1 MTADAIEVDSLNNA
15 VLRRLFRTMSLI
27 RQFETTASRLMA
39 SGSLPGF
46 LHVSIGQEAVA
57 AGVCDVLER
66 DDYMTTTHRGHG
78 HCIAKGA
85 TLPEMMAELFGRKEG
100 YCGGRSGSMHIADP
114 SIGILGANAIV
125 GAGIPIAVGA
135 GFSARARQ
143 TSQVSVAFFGEGA
156 VAEGVF
162 HESLNLAALWK
173 LPVLFVCE
181 NNGYAEMSPISVHL
195 ATEDV
200 ADFAAPYGIPGIQVD
215 GNDVLAV
222 RAATMQAVARARGG
236 DGPTLLECKT
246 YRWHGHYEGDPQRYR
261 DKGEVAAW
269 RDKDPLAR
277 LADSVTEDAA
287 LTQELGSISD
297 EASQLVEAA
306 VRWAEAAEPPDLL
319 SVGAHVYRQPEAF
332 MKSSAGARL
341 TMSKGVTS

>member
-1 MTADAIEVDSLNNA
+1 MTVGATAVQNVDGD
-15 VLRRLFRTMSLI
+15 VIKRLFRTMALI
-27 RQFETTASRLMA
+27 REFETTASRLMA

-78 HCIAKGA
+78 HCIAKGG
-85 TLPEMMAELFGRKEG
+85 TLPEMMAELYGRREG

-114 SIGILGANAIV
+114 SVGILGANAIV
-125 GAGIPIAVGA
+125 GAGIPIAVGG
-135 GFSARARQ
+135 GFSARARGTAQ
-143 TSQVSVAFFGEGA
+143 IAVAFFGEGA
-156 VAEGVF
+156 VAEGAF

-195 ATEDV
+195 ATQDV
-200 ADFAAPYGIPGIQVD
+200 ADFAAPYGIPGIRVD

-222 RAATMQAVARARGG
+222 RAATEQAAARARAG

-261 DKGEVAAW
+261 DKAEVAAW
-269 RDKDPLAR
+269 REKDPLVR
-277 LADSVTEDAA
+277 LMASVKEDAA
-287 LTQELGSISD
+287 FTRALEDLAQN
-297 EASQLVEAA
+297 ARQVVEAA
-306 VRWAEAAEPPDLL
+306 VRLAESAEAPDPL
-319 SVGAHVYRQPEAF
+319 SVGADVYRHPEAF
-332 MKSSAGARL
+332 MKTSTGARL
-341 TMSKGVTS
+341 VTPEGVTR